1 MRIKRY
7 VGDNVAEAMGKI
19 KRELGPDA
27 VILHT
32 RKFKE
37 GGFWGFFGKTRIEIT
52 AAIEDSIPS
61 SKKEEPIKKAEPPMP
76 AMEAKTQVEF
86 AQIYKV
92 LTELKS
98 DLVKQEEQ
106 EKFPKPLNN
115 WLKDLVGKGIS
126 QELAETLIQ
135 EVRQE
140 LPMNKWDESEAVRN
154 VLKERIVHFCRN
166 TQGIVLDKRPV
177 IVALIGPTGVGKT
190 TTIGKLA
197 ADYSLFQKKSVALL
211 TADTY
216 RVAAA
221 EQLKIFGDII
231 GNPVEIVTNPENF
244 SKAMVKH
251 KDKELIFIDTSG
263 RSPHHE
269 IHMSELENFLS
280 WVKPDL
286 TMLVLSATTNLADQL
301 IIFERFKKMST
312 HLVLTKLDESLHNG
326 SILDVVVKTGLPVA
340 YLTNGQSVPDNIE
353 AATPE
358 KMAGYILGENC
369 NYEWTDKRFAAIG
382 K

>member
-61 SKKEEPIKKAEPPMP
+61 SKKEDPIKKAEPPMP

-106 EKFPKPLNN
+106 EKFPKPFNN

>member
-1 MRIKRY
+1 
-7 VGDNVAEAMGKI
+7 
-19 KRELGPDA
+19 
-27 VILHT
+27 
-32 RKFKE
+32 
-37 GGFWGFFGKTRIEIT
+37 
-52 AAIEDSIPS
+52 
-61 SKKEEPIKKAEPPMP
+61 MP

-154 VLKERIVHFCRN
+154 VLKERIVHFCLN
-166 TQGIVLDKRPV
+166 TQGFVLDKRPV

-358 KMAGYILGENC
+358 KMA
-369 NYEWTDKRFAAIG
+369 
-382 K
+382 